1 MFLKEEL
8 RQSSLYYI
16 KIVLDYLDEA
26 GLHFGWEEAVGN
38 ELANLGESFFVFG
51 EDAVDDFG
59 GGRLLAVMDETMS
72 SRFNFFFFAAEC
84 QCKFFGVIRHHKFR

>member
-26 GLHFGWEEAVGN
+26 RLHFGWEEAVGN

-59 GGRLLAVMDETMS
+59 GRLLAVMDETMS

-84 QCKFFGVIRHHKFR
+84 QCKLFGVFRHHEFR

>member
-38 ELANLGESFFVFG
+38 ELANLGESLFVFG

-59 GGRLLAVMDETMS
+59 VEITGGHGRDKVLSFQL
-72 SRFNFFFFAAEC
+72 FLFAEEC
-84 QCKFFGVIRHHKFR
+84 QCKLFGVFRHHEFR

>member
-38 ELANLGESFFVFG
+38 ELANLGESA
-51 EDAVDDFG
+51 D
-59 GGRLLAVMDETMS
+59 
-72 SRFNFFFFAAEC
+72 
-84 QCKFFGVIRHHKFR
+84 